1 MTASWGGLG
10 VFWGKNSATV
20 YIRPGRYTKQF
31 VDSNEQLHYHFLAK
45 ITEKL

>member
-1 MTASWGGLG
+1 MGGLG

-31 VDSNEQLHYHFLAK
+31 VDSNDTFTLSFLAK